1 MVAMT
6 RARLDLVPLTQHI
19 GAEIRGLDLH
29 EKPNDE
35 TIEAIYRAWLDHLVI
50 VFPGQK
56 LEQEDLVRVTGY
68 FGEMGM
74 PRRPPQF
81 FPKGYSRLLPGSC
94 SSRTSARTA
103 SRSERCRTAR

>member
-6 RARLDLVPLTQHI
+6 RAGLDVVPLTQHI

-29 EKPNDE
+29 DKPDDE
-35 TIEAIYRAWLDHLVI
+35 TIKAIYRAWLDHLVI

-74 PRRPPQF
+74 PRRPPRF
-81 FPKGYSRLLPGSC
+81 FPKGYYGSCRGSC
-94 SSRTSARTA
+94 SFRTSARTA
-103 SRSERCRTAR
+103 SRSEPCRTAR

>member
-6 RARLDLVPLTQHI
+6 RVRLDVIPLTQHI

-29 EKPNDE
+29 DKPDDE
-35 TIEAIYRAWLDHLVI
+35 TIKAIYRAWLDHLVI

-74 PRRPPQF
+74 PRRPPRF
-81 FPKGYSRLLPGSC
+81 FPKGYSRLLPGIM
-94 SSRTSARTA
+94 
-103 SRSERCRTAR
+103 RSEEHTSEL

>member
-1 MVAMT
+1 MIAMT
-6 RARLDLVPLTQHI
+6 KARLDVVPLSKHI

-29 EKPNDE
+29 DKPDEE
-35 TIEAIYRAWLDHLVI
+35 TIKAIYRAWLDHLVI
-50 VFPGQK
+50 VFPDQK

-81 FPKGYSRLLPGSC
+81 FPKGYSDRKSTRLN
-94 SSRTSARTA
+94 SSHLVISYAVFCLKKKKR
-103 SRSERCRTAR
+103 